1 MPPLDHSDSALEHAS
16 EIITRA
22 LEMACARPEVT
33 TLFHEASNTA
43 THIVSDPCTS
53 VAVIIDPV
61 LDYEHA
67 AGRTFSEAADRVID
81 HVHSRGLTV
90 EWILETHIHA
100 DHLSGGAYLKD
111 RLGGKTAIGRM
122 VTDVQNYFGD
132 IFGEGKDFNRGGSQ
146 FDRLLNDGD
155 SFKVG
160 TIDLIALHVPGHT
173 PVDMAFAI
181 GDAVFAGDTIF
192 MPDYGTARADFPGG
206 DAHALYNSIRRLLRL
221 PQNARLF
228 VCHDY
233 KAQGRDEF
241 AWQTTIGAQRESN
254 IHVSDDVTEADF
266 VAVRTA
272 RDRGLSMPALIMPSI
287 QVNMR
292 GGDLPA
298 PESNGRRYIK
308 IPLNSM

>member
-1 MPPLDHSDSALEHAS
+1 MRVNRIS
-16 EIITRA
+16 
-22 LEMACARPEVT
+22 
-33 TLFHEASNTA
+33 TLR
-43 THIVSDPCTS
+43 S
-53 VAVIIDPV
+53 V
-61 LDYEHA
+61 
-67 AGRTFSEAADRVID
+67 EAAYK
-81 HVHSRGLTV
+81 
-90 EWILETHIHA
+90 A
-100 DHLSGGAYLKD
+100 AAY
-111 RLGGKTAIGRM
+111 
-122 VTDVQNYFGD
+122 
-132 IFGEGKDFNRGGSQ
+132 
-146 FDRLLNDGD
+146 DRLLKDGD
-155 SFKVG
+155 SLKVG
-160 TIDLIALHVPGHT
+160 TIDLIAVHVPGHT
-173 PVDMAFAI
+173 PVDMAFVI
-181 GDAVFAGDTIF
+181 GDAVFAGDAIF

-241 AWQTTIGAQRESN
+241 AWQTTIAAQRESN
-254 IHVSDDVTEADF
+254 VHVSDDVTEVDF

-308 IPLNSM
+308 IPLNSL